1 MKRKQFNWELP
12 KEIEN
17 RLGENSYG
25 RQRSIYEAEHLLL
38 ILHAIPNEDD
48 ISREESIFLR
58 KPDGKWFHNGRDNG
72 AFRLQKLLNS
82 YREKHLAFEELY
94 DKAKSAKELFA
105 IIEPL
110 TPINRA
116 VSNMADAIQTARD
129 YVKEDLFLIGIR
141 DDAQEIARS
150 YEILMSDC
158 KLALDYRMA
167 KNAERQ
173 ARHGYE
179 MAEAQH
185 KLNILAAIT
194 FPLMAVAT
202 IFGMNLVHGLEGK
215 TPIFFWATMVLG
227 VIIGMMTQKWV
238 TKSKDIPNIKRKK

>member
-12 KEIEN
+12 AEIEK

-25 RQRSIYEAEHLLL
+25 RQRAIYEADHLLL
-38 ILHAIPNEDD
+38 ILHGIPHEDD
-48 ISREESIFLR
+48 VEREESIFLR
-58 KPDGKWFHNGRDNG
+58 KPDGTWLHNGRDNG
-72 AFRLQKLLNS
+72 TYKLQELLKS
-82 YREKHLAFEELY
+82 YREKHLAFEKLY
-94 DKAKSAKELFA
+94 DSAKSAKEFFA

-110 TPINRA
+110 TPVNRA
-116 VSNMADAIQTARD
+116 ISNLAEAVQAARN
-129 YVKEDLFLIGIR
+129 YVKDDQFLIGIR
-141 DDAQEIARS
+141 DDAQETARS
-150 YEILMSDC
+150 FEILMSDC
-158 KLALDYRMA
+158 KLSLDYRMA

-202 IFGMNLVHGLEGK
+202 IFGMNLVHGLEEK
-215 TPIFFWATMVLG
+215 TPLFFWAIMITG
-227 VIIGMMTQKWV
+227 IIIGMLTQKWV
-238 TKSKDIPNIKRKK
+238 TKTKEIKKGK